1 MMGWESDL
9 WGRKVPQS
17 PGNDAL
23 RCFNDGLFGQWG
35 WAGRSNEER
44 TEHVESCWFK
54 RPRHWLTHKM
64 DYRVTTDY

>member
-1 MMGWESDL
+1 MGWESDL

-35 WAGRSNEER
+35 GPGEAMKSELSMW
-44 TEHVESCWFK
+44 
-54 RPRHWLTHKM
+54 
-64 DYRVTTDY
+64 RVVGLKGHDTG